1 MYIYI
6 YTHIHVFLFLNSFL
20 SFRDKR
26 SLLSLSHV
34 PFHLR
39 IGGAGRDFGCTR
51 SGVSVRVAVLSR
63 CSPVWSIYNYF
74 YSILFDF
81 VLFYCIVLYCIV
93 LYYYAFALGCPTPTH
108 SSRPYPHSLT
118 PTQIYA
124 YTQIYTPDLHLHSDL
139 HPRSTPRST
148 PRHHPVTPSPP

>member
-1 MYIYI
+1 MY
-6 YTHIHVFLFLNSFL
+6 FFFLNSFL

-81 VLFYCIVLYCIV
+81 VLFCFIVLYCIIMLLLWDVPRPHIHLV
-93 LYYYAFALGCPTPTH
+93 LTHTRLPPPRSTHTIRSTP
-108 SSRPYPHSLT
+108 
-118 PTQIYA
+118 QIYT
-124 YTQIYTPDLHLHSDL
+124 YTQIYTPDLCLHSDL
-139 HPRSTPRST
+139 HPRSTSTPRST